1 MRLETHP
8 NSHRKNAAYDESTNS
23 KVREVKGERPSPN
36 TKIVKVDIDED
47 LIDSYSE
54 YVYGAQPSAGS
65 ERLAK
70 RDARSFRSLDVKVEG
85 GSKQTTPPSLK
96 QQAAVENAQKNGG
109 NGEEGFIDSRSRG
122 YGTQSRYQSG
132 SASSGGSDYATDY
145 RSYLDYVDMDN
156 LNGEN
161 TDLAAAAAAAAAAD
175 AAAAEKAKE
184 RAERRARQKKRQE
197 AREKRGK
204 LNENTESRYYR
215 AADGTVKKLG
225 SQPDY
230 LESMMEK
237 GLPIKQWLFICVLLG
252 ACAYQLW
259 KTVSGSMK
267 TSGSYMLNMKKTIGQ
282 RGVTLKKKGKKLKG
296 RKSGG
301 SKQNI
306 STQVKKGP
314 SRSISRSLGK
324 GGSGSVVKN
333 ADTTPEI
340 ESEDT
345 TEQADMANAEL
356 SPKKKATKKKKSKK
370 LKTDV
375 VTPTKKVESEKESES
390 ESPAKEEEKET
401 ESEGESPAKE
411 EEKETESELPA
422 KKEEKESESEPP
434 AKEEEKESESQP
446 PGKKEEKE
454 SESQPPAKNGKKE
467 KESESQP
474 PAKNGK
480 KEKESESQSHAKNVK
495 KEKESESGSIPA
507 TPTPSDEPSSMV
519 TTKPSEKETPTVERE
534 PKVDLDG
541 YNEDDRRAIMMIL
554 SDENASDE
562 GEWKSVGRS
571 ARARKAARQKYK
583 QSRHQEINKK
593 SIPETKQSIDSIKK
607 TKDDTSLAEKDDAS
621 STDKAEA
628 SSSSSSDS
636 QMKPSSQDDEAKVEK
651 NGQSTSSEAKSSVE
665 STKTDAEAPNTIK
678 NGDPNKEEEHQKP
691 ANGENIADKAINNVA
706 LPTETATTGSEIP
719 STEDDAAL
727 ARRLQMEEEKG
738 MALDEK
744 SAKGDDGGWETVT
757 KKKKKKFNKQ

>member
-345 TEQADMANAEL
+345 TEQEDMANAEL

-390 ESPAKEEEKET
+390 ESPAKEEEKE
-401 ESEGESPAKE
+401 
-411 EEKETESELPA
+411 
-422 KKEEKESESEPP
+422 
-434 AKEEEKESESQP
+434 SESQP

-467 KESESQP
+467 KESESQ
-474 PAKNGK
+474 
-480 KEKESESQSHAKNVK
+480 SHAKNVE
-495 KEKESESGSIPA
+495 KEKESESGSMPA

-607 TKDDTSLAEKDDAS
+607 TKDDTSLAEKADAS

>member
-390 ESPAKEEEKET
+390 ESPAKEEEKE
-401 ESEGESPAKE
+401 
-411 EEKETESELPA
+411 
-422 KKEEKESESEPP
+422 
-434 AKEEEKESESQP
+434 SESQP

-467 KESESQP
+467 KESESQ
-474 PAKNGK
+474 
-480 KEKESESQSHAKNVK
+480 SHAKNVE
-495 KEKESESGSIPA
+495 KEKESESGSMPA

-519 TTKPSEKETPTVERE
+519 TAKPSEKETPTVERE

-607 TKDDTSLAEKDDAS
+607 TKDDTSLAEKADAS